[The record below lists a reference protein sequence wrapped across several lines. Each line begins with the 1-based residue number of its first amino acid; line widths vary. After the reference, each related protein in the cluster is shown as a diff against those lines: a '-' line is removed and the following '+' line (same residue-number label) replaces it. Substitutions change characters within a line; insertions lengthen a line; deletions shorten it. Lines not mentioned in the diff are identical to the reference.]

1 VKRAVEEGVERMS
14 ESDDERNF
22 SSELEIR
29 TPGWLPGGRIA
40 LAFSRKWHGRPAAY
54 TADVASL
61 AGVDTDQ
68 LIEQLENNAA
78 FSDLFFEGAQRV
90 IDDGDRVYVD
100 FIARLVSSALRDDAR
115 ILDAAYLLKKLRGL
129 DALHIRILWALPPIS
144 DIYKYLAPLRDDPE
158 QQLDKEALKPLNH
171 ERGVALGRV
180 VGATI
185 KSFENHTARK
195 LAESARA
202 SVLLV
207 KAASSELIASGFLE
221 EVDFEDLVMRLGNT
235 IQKKLLTSDERA
247 QVLGG
252 RSLHTLPYSLT
263 PGYALSELGLEL
275 RQLITQ
281 VDGIDE

>member
-90 IDDGDRVYVD
+90 TDDGDRVYVD

-144 DIYKYLAPLRDDPE
+144 GIYKYLAPLRDDPE
-158 QQLDKEALKPLNH
+158 QQLAALKPLNH

-221 EVDFEDLVMRLGNT
+221 EVDFEDLVKRLDNT
-235 IQKKLLTSDERA
+235 IPLLTSDARA

-252 RSLHTLPYSLT
+252 RSLHKLPYSLT

>member
-1 VKRAVEEGVERMS
+1 MS

-68 LIEQLENNAA
+68 LIEQLENSAA

-90 IDDGDRVYVD
+90 TDDGDRVYVD

-144 DIYKYLAPLRDDPE
+144 DLYKYLAPLRDDPE
-158 QQLDKEALKPLNH
+158 QQLAALKPLNH

-221 EVDFEDLVMRLGNT
+221 EVDFEDLVKRLDNT
-235 IQKKLLTSDERA
+235 IPLLTSDVRA

-252 RSLHTLPYSLT
+252 RSLHKLPYSLT